1 MFHWPDNKK
10 FAFTIVDD
18 TDNATVFNIKPV
30 YDFLY
35 SHGFKIT
42 KTLWVYPPRDKF
54 AGQCLQDEEYRQF
67 IYELQGRHFEIA
79 LHGVGSGS
87 FKREEILAGIDE
99 FYQLMDFYPHM
110 HINHSQNPDNIY
122 WGAERHTR
130 PIRLFLNLI
139 YWNKRKFYGTNP
151 ASKHFWGDISK
162 RHFKY
167 IRNHTFNGINTLKY
181 DPKMPYQVKAKEE
194 YSNYWFSSSDG
205 HTIEEFN
212 ALVTPENILKLE
224 KEGGLCIVYTH
235 FASGFVNKEGQL
247 NQRFKENMKF
257 LSTRNGWFAPAGEIL
272 DYMLEQRKEI
282 NPYASSFYRA
292 KLDMLWVRDRIIKKV
307 KTGR

>member
-87 FKREEILAGIDE
+87 FKRERFWQVSMNFINLWIFTRICILTIRRILTIFIGVQRGTLD
-99 FYQLMDFYPHM
+99 QLDFFKPY
-110 HINHSQNPDNIY
+110 ILEQAKILWDQSSFK
-122 WGAERHTR
+122 A
-130 PIRLFLNLI
+130 
-139 YWNKRKFYGTNP
+139 
-151 ASKHFWGDISK
+151 FWGDISK